1 MEVVLPTGE
10 IVRLGMGAL
19 PGKNGKEN
27 PTWASYQCVLFP
39 GTCGMC
45 VAYIDES

>member
-19 PGKNGKEN
+19 PGKDGKEN
-27 PTWASYQCVLFP
+27 PTWASYQWVFSPNTHAVLYY
-39 GTCGMC
+39 
-45 VAYIDES
+45 AY